1 MFKLRN
7 DRSVLISEISSF
19 LPEMLEARGNT
30 NWRSPKGRSQ
40 KDNRKIIKRILETCL
55 SAEDARIAMETVEL
69 CRTESSTGGYNCHL
83 QSLPPWAKAFIHQC
97 CNARCNIELALIAL
111 AGKPDATWAAGTAAR
126 VGPKSIEFEKE
137 PLKDQIAAIERTE
150 SAGLRVNPRIDPE
163 KIRRKKTKSEI

>member
-19 LPEMLEARGNT
+19 LPEMLKARGNT
-30 NWRSPKGRSQ
+30 NWRSPTTSRSQ
-40 KDNRKIIKRILETCL
+40 KDNRQIIKRILETCL

-111 AGKPDATWAAGTAAR
+111 AGKPDACLLYTSR
-126 VGPKSIEFEKE
+126 CV
-137 PLKDQIAAIERTE
+137 
-150 SAGLRVNPRIDPE
+150 
-163 KIRRKKTKSEI
+163 